1 MKHEVKAVAYM
12 DMIADIV
19 EQCEKECEKNY
30 DGYENDSTRLDTYG
44 EILSLI
50 QDYKTD

>member
-30 DGYENDSTRLDTYG
+30 DEYENDSTRLDAYG
-44 EILSLI
+44 EMFSLI
-50 QDYKTD
+50 QDYKMD